1 MIALYFYARKPQI
14 PSYLWVLDRLVL
26 TVAFGGTLVRLGNLM
41 NSEIYGHETDLPW
54 GFRFVKDEAAK
65 HIGNTSALKGCLPY
79 EGLDFCPRH
88 PTQIYEALGYIL
100 LFIFLFNFYKK
111 HSGPNKEKNPM
122 KTGTIF
128 GMFLILLFGVRF
140 VVEFFKENQVAYEN
154 SLPLNMG
161 QLLSI
166 PFIIAG
172 IAILFWV
179 NKKGVVESVPAIP
192 EKKAD

>member
-1 MIALYFYARKPQI
+1 
-14 PSYLWVLDRLVL
+14 
-26 TVAFGGTLVRLGNLM
+26 
-41 NSEIYGHETDLPW
+41 
-54 GFRFVKDEAAK
+54 
-65 HIGNTSALKGCLPY
+65 
-79 EGLDFCPRH
+79 
-88 PTQIYEALGYIL
+88 
-100 LFIFLFNFYKK
+100 
-111 HSGPNKEKNPM
+111 M